1 MFSYLRHFDW
11 KLNGAVAFLSLAS
24 LVGLASIS
32 MDLFWKQL
40 LFMGIGL
47 VLMVFSTY
55 FDWRSFANYRGV
67 TLGIYGVSI
76 FLLALTLV
84 VAPEIRGNKAWIPIG
99 PFQFQASVFANLALI
114 IVLASFF
121 RKSHRSIA
129 HLSTLGRS
137 FIYFAI
143 PAALVYLQPDLG
155 SVLLMFSVWF
165 GFVLVSGIRWRHL
178 VAAFMIFAVI
188 GAFGWMVFLKPY
200 QKDRIVGVFFPDRDV
215 LGVNY
220 NVIQAK
226 IAIGS
231 AGLLGKGFKQGTQV
245 QLGFLPEAHT
255 DFIFSG
261 ITEEWGLVTGF
272 LLIAAFFWM
281 IVRIVIIGLAE
292 RNNFNQF
299 VCLGTALFFLAN
311 FVFNTGSNIG
321 LLPVI
326 GVPYPFLSYGGSHIL
341 AEFILLGMIQSIRL
355 RNA

>member
-11 KLNGAVAFLSLAS
+11 KLNGAVALLSLAS

-40 LFMGIGL
+40 LFIVIGL
-47 VLMVFSTY
+47 VLMLFVTY

-67 TLGIYGVSI
+67 ILGVYGVAI
-76 FLLALTLV
+76 FLLILTLII
-84 VAPEIRGNKAWIPIG
+84 APEIRGNKAWIPIG

-121 RKSHRSIA
+121 RKGHRSIA
-129 HLSTLGRS
+129 HLSTLAKS

-143 PAALVYLQPDLG
+143 PAGLVYLQPDLG

-178 VAAFMIFAVI
+178 VAAFMIFDVI
-188 GAFGWMVFLKPY
+188 GALGWAVFLKPY
-200 QKDRIVGVFFPDRDV
+200 QMDRIVGVFFPDRDV

-231 AGLLGKGFKQGTQV
+231 AGLFGKGFGQGTQV

-261 ITEEWGLVTGF
+261 ITEEWGLITGF
-272 LLIAAFFWM
+272 LLIGAFFWI
-281 IVRIVIIGLAE
+281 IVRIVAIGLVE
-292 RNNFNQF
+292 RNSFSQF
-299 VCLGTALFFLAN
+299 ICLGIALFLLAN

-321 LLPVI
+321 LVPVI

-341 AEFILLGMIQSIRL
+341 AEFILLGMIQSIKL

>member
-11 KLNGAVAFLSLAS
+11 KLNGAVALLSLAS

-40 LFMGIGL
+40 LFIVIGL
-47 VLMVFSTY
+47 VLMLFVTY

-67 TLGIYGVSI
+67 ILGVYGVAI
-76 FLLALTLV
+76 FLLILTLII
-84 VAPEIRGNKAWIPIG
+84 APEIRGNKAWIPIG

-121 RKSHRSIA
+121 RKGHRSIA
-129 HLSTLGRS
+129 HLSTLAKS

-143 PAALVYLQPDLG
+143 PAGLVYLQPDLG

-188 GAFGWMVFLKPY
+188 GALGWAVFLKPY

-231 AGLLGKGFKQGTQV
+231 AGLFGKGFGQGTQV

-261 ITEEWGLVTGF
+261 ITEEWGLITGF
-272 LLIAAFFWM
+272 LLIGAFFWI
-281 IVRIVIIGLAE
+281 IVRIVAIGLVE
-292 RNNFNQF
+292 RNSFSQF
-299 VCLGTALFFLAN
+299 ICLGIALFLLAN

-321 LLPVI
+321 LVPVI

-341 AEFILLGMIQSIRL
+341 AEFILLGMIQSIKL

>member
-11 KLNGAVAFLSLAS
+11 KLNGAVAFLSVAS
-24 LVGLASIS
+24 LVGLASMN

-40 LFMGIGL
+40 LFIGIGL
-47 VLMVFSTY
+47 VLMVFVTH

-67 TLGIYGVSI
+67 ILGVYGVAI

-84 VAPEIRGNKAWIPIG
+84 IAPSIRGNKAWIPIG

-129 HLSTLGRS
+129 HLSTLAKS

-143 PAALVYLQPDLG
+143 PATLVYLQPDLG

-178 VAAFMIFAVI
+178 VAAFLIFVMLFAL
-188 GAFGWMVFLKPY
+188 GWAVFLKPY

-231 AGLLGKGFKQGTQV
+231 AGLFGKGFKQGTQV

-272 LLIAAFFWM
+272 LLIAAFFGM
-281 IVRIVIIGLAE
+281 IVRIVAIGIGE

-299 VCLGTALFFLAN
+299 VCLGTALFLLAN
-311 FVFNTGSNIG
+311 FVFNTGSNVG
-321 LLPVI
+321 LVPVI

-341 AEFILLGMIQSIRL
+341 AEFILLGMIQSIKL
-355 RNA
+355 RKA

>member
-1 MFSYLRHFDW
+1 MMAYLRHFDW

-24 LVGLASIS
+24 LVGLAS
-32 MDLFWKQL
+32 MNMELFWKQL
-40 LFMGIGL
+40 LFMGIGIL
-47 VLMVFSTY
+47 LMIFVSF

-67 TLGIYGVSI
+67 IFGIYALSL

-84 VAPEIRGNKAWIPIG
+84 VAPSIRGNKAWIPIG

-129 HLSTLGRS
+129 HLSTLAKS
-137 FIYFAI
+137 FVYFVI
-143 PAALVYLQPDLG
+143 PAGLVYLQPDLG

-178 VAAFMIFAVI
+178 VAAFVAFAVL
-188 GAFGWMVFLKPY
+188 GALGWTVFLKPY

-231 AGLLGKGFKQGTQV
+231 AGLFGKGFKQGTQV

-261 ITEEWGLVTGF
+261 IIEEWGLVTGF
-272 LLIAAFFWM
+272 LLIAAFFAM
-281 IVRIVIIGLAE
+281 IMRIVAIGLGE

-299 VCLGTALFFLAN
+299 ICLGTALFLVAN

-321 LLPVI
+321 LVPVI

-341 AEFILLGMIQSIRL
+341 AEFILLGMVQSIKL
-355 RNA
+355 RKA

>member
-1 MFSYLRHFDW
+1 MLSYLRHFDW
-11 KLNGAVAFLSLAS
+11 KLNVAVAFLSFAG
-24 LVGLASIS
+24 LVQLASIG

-40 LFMGIGL
+40 LFVGVGFL
-47 VLMVFSTY
+47 LMLFVTY

-67 TLGIYGVSI
+67 IMGIYVVAIG
-76 FLLALTLV
+76 LLALTLV
-84 VAPEIRGNKAWIPIG
+84 IAPEIRGNKAWIPIG

-114 IVLASFF
+114 VVLASFF

-129 HLSTLGRS
+129 RLSTLAKS
-137 FIYFAI
+137 FVYFAI

-165 GFVLVSGIRWRHL
+165 GFVLVSGIRWRHF
-178 VAAFMIFAVI
+178 VAAMTIFAII
-188 GAFGWMVFLKPY
+188 GALGWGVFLKPY
-200 QKDRIVGVFFPDRDV
+200 QKDRIVGVFFPERDV

-231 AGLLGKGFKQGTQV
+231 AGLFGKGFGQGTQV

-255 DFIFSG
+255 DFIFSAV
-261 ITEEWGLVTGF
+261 TEEWGLIAGF
-272 LLIAAFFWM
+272 LLIGAFFAM
-281 IVRIVIIGLAE
+281 IVRIVSIGLEE

-299 VCLGTALFFLAN
+299 ICLGSALFFIAN
-311 FVFNTGSNIG
+311 FMFNTGSNVG

-341 AEFILLGMIQSIRL
+341 VEFILLGMVQSIKL
-355 RNA
+355 RKS

>member
-1 MFSYLRHFDW
+1 MISYLRHLDW
-11 KLNGAVAFLSLAS
+11 KLNGAVAFLSVAS
-24 LVGLASIS
+24 LVGLASIR

-40 LFMGIGL
+40 LFIGIGL
-47 VLMVFSTY
+47 VLMFFVTH

-67 TLGIYGVSI
+67 MLGIYGLAI
-76 FLLALTLV
+76 FLLVLTLI
-84 VAPEIRGNKAWIPIG
+84 VAPSIRGNKAWIPIG

-114 IVLASFF
+114 IVLAGFF

-129 HLSTLGRS
+129 HLSTLVKS
-137 FIYFAI
+137 FVYFAI
-143 PAALVYLQPDLG
+143 PAALIYLQPDLG

-178 VAAFMIFAVI
+178 VAALLIFAVV
-188 GAFGWMVFLKPY
+188 GALGWFVFLKPY
-200 QKDRIVGVFFPDRDV
+200 QKDRITGVFFPERDA

-231 AGLLGKGFKQGTQV
+231 AGLFGKGFRQGTQV

-261 ITEEWGLVTGF
+261 IIEEWGVVTGF
-272 LLIAAFFWM
+272 LLVAAFFLM
-281 IVRIVIIGLAE
+281 IVRIVAIGLHE

-299 VCLGTALFFLAN
+299 ICLGSALFLLAN

-321 LLPVI
+321 LIPVI
-326 GVPYPFLSYGGSHIL
+326 GVPYPFLSYGGSHIIV
-341 AEFILLGMIQSIRL
+341 EFILLGMIQSIKL
-355 RNA
+355 RKA